1 MNVTFIFSGEKTVQI
16 RPSDGK
22 YCAEFRYN
30 MISRETVQLW
40 SPGSLLSIRWGCLHS
55 HLRLYIF
62 RQFCYKL
69 MLTNISCNGMTIESY
84 IYGAGDKVMY
94 FLKDIKILRL

>member
-40 SPGSLLSIRWGCLHS
+40 SPGSLLLDGAVSIH
-55 HLRLYIF
+55 I
-62 RQFCYKL
+62 
-69 MLTNISCNGMTIESY
+69 
-84 IYGAGDKVMY
+84 
-94 FLKDIKILRL
+94 